1 MTSDSVMERS
11 VIHSGKVF
19 IKEDEE
25 NGRAYLIQAGKVRS
39 FKMVGESKVVIN
51 EYSPGDFIGELGLLT
66 DEPATESYEAMVDTT
81 VAVISRQDFD
91 HKLKKTDKLIRTVF
105 QHLAV
110 KLEQH
115 NRQEQE
121 NAISSSRIDESAYQ
135 LVQALIK
142 DMGDENKRKYELAMM
157 PHANALMKAIKK
169 VRTS

>member
-1 MTSDSVMERS
+1 MSSDSVMERS

-39 FKMVGESKVVIN
+39 FKMVGENKVVIN

-66 DEPATESYEAMVDTT
+66 DEPSTESYEALVDTT

-121 NAISSSRIDESAYQ
+121 SAISSSRIDESAYQ

-142 DMGDENKRKYELAMM
+142 DMGDDNKRKYELAMM

-169 VRTS
+169 VRAS